1 MSEKN
6 KNIIKD
12 VASYALIIIAVF
24 VIRIFIFDPVKVDGP
39 SMDNTL
45 TNGDIVIINKI
56 GYKKGE
62 IKRYDIVVAEYDHKR
77 IIKRVIGLPNEVIEV
92 KDNKVYADGKELDN
106 SFASTKTDDFNMADD
121 IGLVKIPG
129 DSYLLMGDHRDVSYD
144 SRYRD
149 VGTFKKEK
157 IVGKAVFRVW
167 PLNKIGIVK

>member
-1 MSEKN
+1 MSEKD
-6 KNIIKD
+6 KSILKD
-12 VASYALIIIAVF
+12 VAGYLLIIVAVF

-92 KDNKVYADGKELDN
+92 KENKVYADGKELDN
-106 SFASTKTDDFNMADD
+106 SFASAKTDDFEMSD

-144 SRYRD
+144 SRYED

-167 PLNKIGIVK
+167 PLNKIGIIK

>member
-6 KNIIKD
+6 KSILKD
-12 VASYALIIIAVF
+12 VASYLLIIVAVF

-39 SMDNTL
+39 SMDDTL

-56 GYKKGE
+56 GYKKSD

-106 SFASTKTDDFNMADD
+106 SFASAKTDDFKMSD

-144 SRYRD
+144 SRYED
-149 VGTFKKEK
+149 VGTFNKEK

-167 PLNKIGIVK
+167 PLNKIGIIK